1 MGDTSQSTHFRSF
14 CESALRAYEDNTDI
28 TLEEHP
34 LAVQL
39 QNCPDVQS
47 ITNLLQQQASDLRG
61 NDRIMTS
68 IQHTVSMLS
77 ALSTT
82 AALGGSIG
90 LVCQNALIGYP
101 AHLRV
106 FFRYA
111 HPLMQ
116 YRPASLSYL
125 LYVLFLAQ
133 PCVSL

>member
-47 ITNLLQQQASDLRG
+47 ITNLIQQQASDLRG

-68 IQHTVSMLS
+68 IQRTVSMLS

-90 LVCQNALIGYP
+90 LVCQNALIGDT
-101 AHLRV
+101 RI
-106 FFRYA
+106 
-111 HPLMQ
+111 
-116 YRPASLSYL
+116 
-125 LYVLFLAQ
+125 
-133 PCVSL
+133 